1 MLLGAIGRVENA
13 VLKPAAR
20 KTISSSAFDEHLIGA
35 TEGLDRIAAA
45 IAKANFDILE
55 AAEDIQEAAWMLHAR
70 GADIALCDTIDRR
83 ATDITAACAF
93 QDIAGQQSQR
103 VAEALGLI
111 EERINAMIEILG
123 VDDIAAKGQDAV
135 SQAGPEAA
143 ALREGAGILAS
154 AALASIAAAG
164 ETFAPATFDARR
176 GRHRQAR
183 GAIRLGLFSS
193 FISIT

>member
-13 VLKPAAR
+13 VLRPAAR
-20 KTISSSAFDEHLIGA
+20 KTVSSSAFDEHLIAA

-93 QDIAGQQSQR
+93 HDIAGQQSQR
-103 VAEALGLI
+103 VAEALRLI
-111 EERINAMIEILG
+111 EERINAMTEILG
-123 VDDIAAKGQDAV
+123 VDNIAAKGQDAA

-164 ETFAPATFDARR
+164 EAFAPEPLTLAAASSVKR
-176 GRHRQAR
+176 A
-183 GAIRLGLFSS
+183 ALFG
-193 FISIT
+193 